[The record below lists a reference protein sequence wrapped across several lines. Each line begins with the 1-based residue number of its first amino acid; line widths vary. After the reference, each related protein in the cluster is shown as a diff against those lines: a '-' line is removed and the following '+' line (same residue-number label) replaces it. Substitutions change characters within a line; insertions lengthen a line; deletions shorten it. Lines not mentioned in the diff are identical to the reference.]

1 VKVIVVG
8 GTAASNLS
16 VDACLAVDAN
26 STERQQI
33 DRIIDLCTSALSEV
47 GVSQSLLAELYKI
60 RGIAFRNRGD
70 LEMSL
75 KDLNAAIEL
84 DKEKADHLRM
94 RAWTSREMGRPAE
107 KDYDLS
113 LMIDPEWQGYLSRC
127 VTRFDQ
133 GKFSGALED
142 CDKSLEL
149 RRLGDS
155 LYFSAF
161 SLHKLGRSDEALQ
174 RILEAS
180 KLDGALPEHF
190 LLLAEVQIQLGQ
202 LSSAQDTANEAL
214 RRFHNDED
222 LRKDFTAMGL

>member
-1 VKVIVVG
+1 MDKPRDG
-8 GTAASNLS
+8 EAA
-16 VDACLAVDAN
+16 D
-26 STERQQI
+26 
-33 DRIIDLCTSALSEV
+33 
-47 GVSQSLLAELYKI
+47 
-60 RGIAFRNRGD
+60 
-70 LEMSL
+70 
-75 KDLNAAIEL
+75 
-84 DKEKADHLRM
+84 
-94 RAWTSREMGRPAE
+94 AE

-133 GKFSGALED
+133 GKFAGALED

-161 SLHKLGRSDEALQ
+161 SLHKLGRSDEALP

-202 LSSAQDTANEAL
+202 LSSAHDTAKEAL
-214 RRFHNDED
+214 RRFHDDED